1 MEKNMNL
8 NMRARLKRG
17 DLLIGTLITI
27 AAPAVAE
34 IMAEVGY
41 DWLFIDSEHAS
52 FNPQGA
58 QGILQAVDY
67 RCPCV
72 IRIPSNAEVWIKKA
86 LDIGA
91 AGIIAPG
98 VNSAEEAEQIVRMCK
113 YPPRGTRGVGIGR
126 AHGYGLKFQ
135 EYVANAND
143 RIAVILQAENTNAL
157 KNISDI
163 VQVPDIDAVLIG
175 PYDLSASMGKM
186 GSINDAEVQTAMAR
200 VMECCRDAGVPVGI
214 FADSAESAAPFIQRG
229 YSLIAIS
236 TDCLH
241 MAQGAKAALKAARDV
256 LDSV

>member
-1 MEKNMNL
+1 MNL
-8 NMRARLKRG
+8 NIRARLKKG
-17 DLLIGTLITI
+17 DILIGTLITI
-27 AAPAVAE
+27 PAPEVAE

-41 DWLFIDSEHAS
+41 DWLFIDTEHAS
-52 FNPQGA
+52 FNAQGA

-72 IRIPSNAEVWIKKA
+72 IRIPSNEEVWIKKA

-98 VNSAEEAEQIVRMCK
+98 VNSAEEAERIVRMCK

-126 AHGYGLKFQ
+126 AHGYGLKFK

-143 RIAVILQAENTNAL
+143 EIAVILQAENTNAV

-163 VQVPDIDAVLIG
+163 VRVPDLDAVLIG

-186 GSINDAEVQTAMAR
+186 GIINDADVQAAIATIMQ
-200 VMECCRDAGVPVGI
+200 CCKDAGVPPGI
-214 FADSAESAAPFIQRG
+214 FADSAESAAPFIQKG
-229 YSLIAIS
+229 CTLIAIS
-236 TDCLH
+236 TDALH
-241 MAQGAKAALKAARDV
+241 MAQSAKATLNAIKKF
-256 LDSV
+256 S

>member
-1 MEKNMNL
+1 MNL
-8 NMRARLKRG
+8 NIRARLKKG

-27 AAPAVAE
+27 AAPEVAE

-41 DWLFIDSEHAS
+41 DWLFIDSEHAP
-52 FNPQGA
+52 FNSQGA

-113 YPPRGTRGVGIGR
+113 YPPRGNRGVGIGR
-126 AHGYGLKFQ
+126 AHGYGLKFK

-143 RIAVILQAENTNAL
+143 EIAVILQAENVTAVE
-157 KNISDI
+157 NIADI
-163 VQVPDIDAVLIG
+163 VTVPDVDAVLIG

-186 GSINDAEVQTAMAR
+186 GQINDAEVQAAITS
-200 VMECCRDAGVPVGI
+200 VMESCRDAGIPLGI
-214 FADSAESAAPFIQRG
+214 FADSAESAAPFIEQG
-229 YSLIAIS
+229 YTLIAIS

-241 MAQGAKAALKAARDV
+241 MVQGARATLIAVKQRNNDQ
-256 LDSV
+256 